1 MATVDTLQVRIARRE
16 TEAEGIAGFELGSAD
31 GTPLPAFTAGSHID
45 VMLGDGLI
53 RQYSL
58 CGHPADRSRYRL
70 GVLLD
75 PASRGG
81 SRAMHALAEGAT
93 LTIRPPRNHFE
104 LAADA
109 RSHLLL
115 AGGIGVTPLL
125 CMAEQLAAD
134 GADFTMHYCTRSPA
148 RTAFRSRLANAAW
161 AGRVSLH
168 HDDGDAAQ
176 AFDMKQVLA
185 RPEADVH
192 LYVCGPKGFMDAVL
206 ATAREQG
213 WPEAQIHYEFF
224 AGAPVQTDADTDFEV
239 KLAKSGRVIP
249 VRREQTVAQA
259 LAAAGVELPVSCE
272 QGVCGT
278 CLTRV
283 IDGTP
288 DHRDMYMTP
297 AEQAK
302 NDQFTPCCS
311 RSLSPLLVIDL

>member
-1 MATVDTLQVRIARRE
+1 
-16 TEAEGIAGFELGSAD
+16 
-31 GTPLPAFTAGSHID
+31 
-45 VMLGDGLI
+45 
-53 RQYSL
+53 
-58 CGHPADRSRYRL
+58 
-70 GVLLD
+70 
-75 PASRGG
+75 
-81 SRAMHALAEGAT
+81 MHALAEGAT
-93 LTIRPPRNHFE
+93 LTISTPRNHFE

-109 RSHLLL
+109 RRHLLL

-148 RTAFRSRLANAAW
+148 RTAFRGRLANAAW
-161 AGRVSLH
+161 AGRVNLH

-185 RPEADVH
+185 RPEAGIH
-192 LYVCGPKGFMDAVL
+192 LYVCGPKGFMDTVL
-206 ATAREQG
+206 ATARAHG

-224 AGAPVQTDADTDFEV
+224 AGAPAQTDADTDFEV

-249 VRREQTVAQA
+249 VRRKQTVAQA